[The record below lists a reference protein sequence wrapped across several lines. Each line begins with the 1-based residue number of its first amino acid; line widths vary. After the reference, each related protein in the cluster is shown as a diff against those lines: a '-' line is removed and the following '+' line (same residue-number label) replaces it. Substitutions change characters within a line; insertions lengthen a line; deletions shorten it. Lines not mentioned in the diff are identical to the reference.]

1 MCQMGVNEPPRSKP
15 LLSVDELLSW
25 TPESDEDNEFCRGLV
40 PLPQVCPCSTGIILP
55 AVKQHG
61 HYDASNIFLYFSWRY
76 TLSECNTA

>member
-55 AVKQHG
+55 AINNMVTMMHPRSSY
-61 HYDASNIFLYFSWRY
+61 HSRRY
-76 TLSECNTA
+76 TLSERKTA